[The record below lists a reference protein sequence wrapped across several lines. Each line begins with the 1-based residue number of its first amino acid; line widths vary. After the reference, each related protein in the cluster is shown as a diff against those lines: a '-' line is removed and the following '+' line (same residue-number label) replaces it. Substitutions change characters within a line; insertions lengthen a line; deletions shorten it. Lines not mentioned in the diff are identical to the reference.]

1 MDTPTTT
8 KDTAMEDVSLQPPPG
23 PPPTCQTPSVRVE
36 LGKHGEVEGPRT
48 QRCSTCNTTVWTT
61 VTTSITGLG
70 FLWFLLCYCCCCVCA
85 LLPFHLNTF
94 KKFKHFCP
102 NCGALLKTISPKLTP
117 TNLVFAIISIIFYFI
132 MILLFLYVVAKYL
145 GVVR

>member
-61 VTTSITGLG
+61 VTTSTNILG
-70 FLWFLLCYCCCCVCA
+70 WVWFLLCYCFCCVCA
-85 LLPFHLNTF
+85 LLPFYLKPY
-94 KKFKHFCP
+94 KKFEHFCP
-102 NCGALLKTISPKLTP
+102 NCGALLKTTMSRCTSTTI
-117 TNLVFAIISIIFYFI
+117 AITVILFFFCFI
-132 MILLFLYVVAKYL
+132 MFPFVIYIALKYIGL
-145 GVVR
+145 V